1 LAAGAI
7 GNLIDRLWMQKVTD
21 MFWFRPINFPVFNIA
36 DSCITVAAI
45 ILVVKGMTEPQ
56 EKPQTVAKEAQRDE
70 SENSI

>member
-1 LAAGAI
+1 
-7 GNLIDRLWMQKVTD
+7 